1 MSSILERDD
10 FTIEILTRLS
20 YKFELLENI
29 YCRRKGAVLHGI

>member
-1 MSSILERDD
+1 MSSILKRDD

-29 YCRRKGAVLHGI
+29 L